1 MASSNSLFESL
12 TSSEVRIFQNNSVS
26 PARGVKLLKRSEF
39 TPDNVTEISKTVKLM
54 IKAAVSSNTLA
65 FKNQIEIFGQKLS
78 KSFSTKRIH
87 LKVAPDFLMLH
98 QHITDYLPLPAA
110 RVPSPL
116 PPLKDYSSDDDS
128 DSETSPTMTAFDMA
142 LDAVSKPKASSVRS
156 ASPVPAPRARSS
168 SPVPRASF
176 SRDRTRSR
184 SPLPSKERSRS
195 PKDTK
200 RGEKSKKT
208 KRSRSGSSSVS
219 EKDAEPRSYS
229 SERSSKKRC
238 VWHDLN
244 FSQAKKIKGKIVASN
259 FILVV
264 YLYHNFR
271 FSC

>member
-26 PARGVKLLKRSEF
+26 AARGVKLLKRSVF
-39 TPDNVTEISKTVKLM
+39 TEDNVTEFAKTVKLM
-54 IKAAVSSNTLA
+54 IKSARSSNTLA
-65 FKNQIEIFGQKLS
+65 FKSQIEVFGQKLS
-78 KSFSTKRIH
+78 KSFATKRIH
-87 LKVAPDFLMLH
+87 LKVAPDFLMLQ
-98 QHITDYLPLPAA
+98 QHITDYLPLPVV

-116 PPLKDYSSDDDS
+116 PPMKDYSSDDDS
-128 DSETSPTMTAFDMA
+128 DSETSPTMTAFEVA
-142 LDAVSKPKASSVRS
+142 LDGESKAKASSVRS
-156 ASPVPAPRARSS
+156 ASPVPAPRTRSS
-168 SPVPRASF
+168 SPVPSF

-229 SERSSKKRC
+229 GERSSKKRC

-244 FSQAKKIKGKIVASN
+244 FSLAKKIKGKIVASN

>member
-98 QHITDYLPLPAA
+98 QHITDYLPLPVA

-200 RGEKSKKT
+200 RGEKSKNT
-208 KRSRSGSSSVS
+208 KRSRSGSSSVG
-219 EKDAEPRSYS
+219 EKDAETRSYS

-244 FSQAKKIKGKIVASN
+244 FSLAKKIKGK
-259 FILVV
+259 
-264 YLYHNFR
+264 Y
-271 FSC
+271 C